1 MPGHVLYEGKW
12 VPYYVREEALG
23 ERPELDP
30 FDDDTPLVCGV
41 EDPEICDSCQ

>member
-23 ERPELDP
+23 ERPAVDP
-30 FDDDTPLVCGV
+30 FHDEEPVECGADVAAVC
-41 EDPEICDSCQ
+41 DACN